1 MIQDLFANAPPRDAQ
16 VAELPLGD
24 FEHRTPVETDSLR
37 ARAREHGAHTLD
49 EVEALELMLARSMA
63 HGRRTAA
70 ESLIARFG
78 SLPQAIG
85 APLHDIA
92 MLVGDTAALD
102 LKLQHDLACR
112 IASLPFKKRC
122 VISSSTALLSYLR
135 VAMAAEPRE
144 CVRILFLDK
153 RNQLIADEI
162 TGRGTVDHA
171 PVYPREIVRRALE
184 LNASALIIAHQHPSG
199 DPTPSG
205 ADIEIT
211 KQIIDACKVF
221 RIAVHDHIVVG
232 GADSAS
238 MKGLGLI

>member
-1 MIQDLFANAPPRDAQ
+1 MIQDLFANAPPHDAQ

-112 IASLPFKKRC
+112 VASFPFKKGC
-122 VISSSTALLSYLR
+122 VISSWSALLTYLK
-135 VAMAAEPRE
+135 VNMAAAPRE
-144 CVRILFLDK
+144 QVRILFLGK
-153 RNQLIADEI
+153 KNQLIADELVAE
-162 TGRGTVDHA
+162 GTLDFA

-184 LNASALIIAHQHPSG
+184 LNAVALAIAHQHPSG
-199 DPTPSG
+199 DPTPSQ
-205 ADIEIT
+205 ADT
-211 KQIIDACKVF
+211 KQIIDGCKVF
-221 RIAVHDHIVVG
+221 NISVHDHVVIG
-232 GADSAS
+232 GDQTVS